1 MAIVS
6 EPERLSG
13 EPVSRVTI
21 GIRQWMRLLA
31 GALGALLCAAGAAV
45 AVFPFPDVPELFLFA
60 KFALGVMIFVA
71 GFALARSGARA
82 PASELHYDPEYGEF
96 ILVPVDEGWE
106 AAQCVMSTKSSKIDV
121 SGRHLTLASN
131 NDRLR
136 IHLALRDADTA
147 LNVSRTCQPDSKAA

>member
-6 EPERLSG
+6 ESARPMGGPASW
-13 EPVSRVTI
+13 VTI

-31 GALGALLCAAGAAV
+31 GALGALLCAVGAAV
-45 AVFPFPDVPELFLFA
+45 AVFPFPDVPDAFLFA
-60 KFALGVMIFVA
+60 KFALGVLVFFA
-71 GFALARSGARA
+71 GFTVARSGGRA

-96 ILVPVDEGWE
+96 ILIPADQGWE

-121 SGRHLTLASN
+121 SGRHLTLVSD

-136 IHLALRDADTA
+136 IHLALQDADTA
-147 LNVSRTCQPDSKAA
+147 LDVSRTCQQDAKAA